1 MVTTD
6 VSCDAGVFTDVDC
19 DGVNILHTKAL
30 LSRRF
35 GVQNNKA

>member
-6 VSCDAGVFTDVDC
+6 VFCDAGVFTDVDC
-19 DGVNILHTKAL
+19 DGVNILHIKTL

-35 GVQNNKA
+35 VLQNNKT